1 MVGQEAM
8 DINVISITADFDM
21 ELCKIIKQV
30 GAEFGAVGEGFG
42 PSDAE
47 VLNMSRFYH
56 DGVSSLYLIA
66 LVDGELVGGCGIA
79 PFNNS
84 NTICELKKLFL
95 LPEGRKLG
103 LGEKLSTLCLEYA
116 KTKGFTECYLDTLSS
131 MQSAVRLY
139 ERLGFTHLE
148 MPLTGTL
155 HGGCDVWMLKQ
166 L

>member
-1 MVGQEAM
+1 M
-8 DINVISITADFDM
+8 DIKVIPITANFDI

-66 LVDGELVGGCGIA
+66 LVDGKLVGGCGIA
-79 PFNNS
+79 PFNS
-84 NTICELKKLFL
+84 SKTTCELKKLFL
-95 LPEGRKLG
+95 LPDGRQLG
-103 LGEKLSTLCLEYA
+103 LGKKLSLQCLEYA
-116 KTKGFTECYLDTLSS
+116 KDKGFEECYLDTLAS
-131 MQSAVRLY
+131 MHSAVSLY

-148 MPLTGTL
+148 KPLTGTQ
-155 HGGCDVWMLKQ
+155 HGGCDIWMLKK